1 MMTDGSVPKW
11 IQLHHRYL
19 MLTFHEKKNMKLS
32 WNTLFNRLIKCAY
45 NALKCCLHC
54 MFNVCIDLSL
64 KLFTFKP
71 QFQKKEYFFC
81 S

>member
-45 NALKCCLHC
+45 NAFEMLPTLQFIVCLKCVLIYH
-54 MFNVCIDLSL
+54 
-64 KLFTFKP
+64 
-71 QFQKKEYFFC
+71 
-81 S
+81 

>member
-1 MMTDGSVPKW
+1 MMTGGSVPKW

-45 NALKCCLHC
+45 NAFEMLPTLH
-54 MFNVCIDLSL
+54 V
-64 KLFTFKP
+64 
-71 QFQKKEYFFC
+71 
-81 S
+81 